1 MSSSDF
7 VHLHVHTE
15 YSLLD
20 GACRIN
26 KLIETAVSMGQKA
39 IAITDHGVM
48 YGAVEFYE
56 KAKENGIK
64 AIIGC
69 EVYVAPRNRFDKDKV
84 LDSRY
89 SHLVLLCK
97 NEIGYKNLIALVS
110 KSFTEGFYSKPRI
123 DKELLEK
130 HSDGLIALTACIAGE
145 IPSKILQNN
154 YAGAKETAIY
164 FDNLFGRGN
173 FYLELQ
179 NHDYKE
185 DIIVNNGL
193 RNISNETGIPLV
205 ATNDVHYVNKEDSEM
220 QNILICI
227 GTGKT
232 LGEENPL
239 SFNTNE
245 FYLKSAD
252 EMYAMFSDTPEAI
265 SNSVKISDMCNFEF
279 EFGAIKLPYYD
290 LGDNNHDVVMREMC
304 LSGLK
309 NIVGD
314 NICSEYIDRLNM
326 ELEVISKMGYTDY
339 FLIVSDFVN
348 YAKLKGI
355 PVGPGRGSGAGSLA
369 AYCMGITGID
379 PIKYGLLFERFL
391 NPERVSMPDFDID
404 FCYERRQEVIDYVIS
419 KYGAD
424 HVSQIITFGTLKA
437 RAAVRDVGR
446 VMGISYAKC
455 DAVAK
460 LIPHKIGYNID
471 SALEESKELLNK
483 YNTDYEAKRIIDMA
497 RKIEGMPR
505 HASTHAA
512 GVVITDKPVYCYA
525 PLATSD
531 DTVVSQYTMNNL
543 DKLGL
548 LKMDFLGLRNLTVI
562 DDTEKGIREDID
574 KNFYSVDIPLNDP
587 DTLKMM
593 ADGETIGVF
602 QYESAGMRAVLRSMK
617 PENMEDLIAIISLYR
632 PGPRQYIPKYVYFR
646 HNQSKIKYD
655 IPALKPVLDVTYGCI
670 VYQEQVMQIFTTVA
684 GYSLGRADIVR
695 RAMSKKKHDVLLRER
710 NTFLYGEKDENGN
723 YIIDG
728 AIKRGVNQKLAN
740 KLFDEITAFSSY
752 AFNKSHAAAYALVAY
767 KTAYLKRHYPR
778 QYMAA
783 LLSSVLDSSD
793 KLYEYLKECEK
804 LGIKL
809 LPPSVNHSGYGFTA
823 CDDGIRF
830 GLLGIKNLGR
840 NLINTILD
848 ERNSNGKF
856 SSLEGFLKRTCS
868 YALNSRALESLIKSG
883 SLDEFS
889 YNRRSLMLSFDNIS
903 KYVDF
908 ERRCKT
914 GGQVSLFSP
923 QTSGYSLKTATSE
936 EFPFKDLLN
945 FEKETTDFYISG
957 HPLRHISKYR
967 SVIGATNVSD
977 IIDGSE
983 TGDSVDGK
991 TVTLLVLVSS
1001 IKSRKSKNKKVY
1013 LNMQL
1018 EDLSGCISSIA
1029 FDTVLAYTKDT
1040 PQVGGIYIIKGKV
1053 EVREDASPE
1062 IICSGIKKFIA
1073 EDYATLDETEQ
1084 NEYIEA
1090 SAVIVN
1096 ISDNIDLE
1104 KLKTLSKLYS
1114 GNLKLVAQD
1123 NNNNEIIIGSIS
1135 NNENVIKSLYKIFGN
1150 DLVKYSIK

>member
-26 KLIETAVSMGQKA
+26 KLIETAVSMGQNA

-69 EVYVAPRNRFDKDKV
+69 EVYVAPRSRFDKDKV
-84 LDSRY
+84 LDARY

-130 HSDGLIALTACIAGE
+130 HSEGLIALSACIAGE
-145 IPSKILQNN
+145 IPSRILQNN
-154 YAGAKETAIY
+154 YDDAKETAIR
-164 FDNLFGRGN
+164 FDNIFGRGN

-193 RNISNETGIPLV
+193 INISNETGIPLV
-205 ATNDVHYVNKEDSEM
+205 ATNDVHYVKKEDSEM

-252 EMYAMFSDTPEAI
+252 EMLAMFNNIPEAI
-265 SNSVKISDMCNFEF
+265 TNSVKIADMCNFEF
-279 EFGAIKLPYYD
+279 EFGSIKLPYYD
-290 LGDNNHDVVMREMC
+290 LGDNDHNNVMREMC

-309 NIVGD
+309 NIIGD
-314 NICSEYIDRLNM
+314 NISSEYNDRLNM

-348 YAKLKGI
+348 FAKLKGI

-446 VMGISYAKC
+446 VMGVSYAKC

-460 LIPHKIGYNID
+460 LIPHKLGYSIN
-471 SALEESKELLNK
+471 SALDESKELLNK
-483 YNTDYEAKRIIDMA
+483 YNTDYETKRIIDMA

-512 GVVITDKPVYCYA
+512 GVVITDKPVHCYA

-548 LKMDFLGLRNLTVI
+548 LKMDFLGLRNLTII
-562 DDTEKGIREDID
+562 DDTEKSIRENID

-587 DTLKMM
+587 DTLKTM

-710 NTFLYGEKDENGN
+710 NTFLYGEKDDNGN

-728 AIKRGVNQKLAN
+728 AIKRGVSQNLGN

-793 KLYEYLKECEK
+793 KLYEYLKECERI
-804 LGIKL
+804 GIKL
-809 LPPSVNHSGYGFTA
+809 LPPSVNHSEYGFTA
-823 CDDGIRF
+823 CNDGIRF

-840 NLINTILD
+840 NLISTIIS
-848 ERNSNGKF
+848 ERKENGKF
-856 SSLEGFLKRTCS
+856 VSLEDFIKRTCTN
-868 YALNSRALESLIKSG
+868 ALNSRAVESLIKSG
-883 SLDEFS
+883 SLDEFG
-889 YNRRSLMLSFDNIS
+889 YNRRSLMLSFEDIS
-903 KYVDF
+903 RYIEF
-908 ERRCKT
+908 ERRCKL
-914 GGQVSLFSP
+914 GGQVSLFNAQPFAYILNINVSN
-923 QTSGYSLKTATSE
+923 
-936 EFPFKDLLN
+936 EFPFNDLLN

-957 HPLRHISKYR
+957 HPLSRISKYK
-967 SVIGATNVSD
+967 SIVSSNDISD
-977 IIDGSE
+977 IIDSSE
-983 TGDSVDGK
+983 TGEIVDGQ
-991 TVTLLVLVSS
+991 TVTLLVLVSG
-1001 IKSRKSKNKKVY
+1001 IKSRKSKNKKIY
-1013 LNMQL
+1013 LNMLL
-1018 EDLSGCISSIA
+1018 EDLSGCISCIA
-1029 FDTVLAYTKDT
+1029 FDTVLAYAKET

-1053 EVREDASPE
+1053 EMREDSQPE
-1062 IICSGIKKFIA
+1062 IICSGIKKFIE
-1073 EDYATLDETEQ
+1073 EDYINLGKEED
-1084 NEYIEA
+1084 NEYIDA
-1090 SAVIVN
+1090 TAVIVN
-1096 ISDNIDLE
+1096 ISDESELK
-1104 KLKTLSKLYS
+1104 KLKTIAKLYS
-1114 GNLKLVAQD
+1114 GDLKLIA
-1123 NNNNEIIIGSIS
+1123 NGSCGKAVDLGLIS
-1135 NNENVIKSLYKIFGN
+1135 NNKRVIDSLYKIFSKE
-1150 DLVKYSIK
+1150 LVKIFN

>member
-1 MSSSDF
+1 MSSYDF

-20 GACRIN
+20 GACRI
-26 KLIETAVSMGQKA
+26 KELIEAAASMGQKA

-56 KAKENGIK
+56 KAKEKGIK

-69 EVYVAPRNRFDKDKV
+69 EVYVAPRSRFDKDKV

-97 NEIGYKNLIALVS
+97 NEIGYKNLINIVS

-130 HSDGLIALTACIAGE
+130 HSDGLIALSACIAGE

-154 YAGAKETAIY
+154 YEDAKKTAIY

-185 DIIVNNGL
+185 DFIVNQGL
-193 RNISNETGIPLV
+193 CNISKETSIPIV
-205 ATNDVHYVNKEDSEM
+205 ATNDVHYVKKEDSEM
-220 QNILICI
+220 QNVLICI

-232 LGEENPL
+232 LAEENPL

-245 FYLKSAD
+245 FYLKSSE
-252 EMYAMFSDTPEAI
+252 EMSVLFNDVPDAI
-265 SNSVKISDMCNFEF
+265 ENSVKIANMCDFEF
-279 EFGAIKLPYYD
+279 EFGSIKLPYYD
-290 LGDNNHDVVMREMC
+290 LGNNDHNSVMREMC

-309 NIVGD
+309 NLVQDDIS
-314 NICSEYIDRLNM
+314 NEYIERLNM
-326 ELEVISKMGYTDY
+326 ELDVIAKMGYTDY

-369 AYCMGITGID
+369 AYCLGITGID

-404 FCYERRQEVIDYVIS
+404 FCYVRRQEVIDYVIS

-446 VMGISYAKC
+446 VMGVSYAKC
-455 DAVAK
+455 DSVAK
-460 LIPHKIGYNID
+460 LIPHKVGYSID
-471 SALEESKELLNK
+471 LALEESKELLNK
-483 YNTDYEAKRIIDMA
+483 YNTDFEIKRIIDMA
-497 RKIEGMPR
+497 RKIEGIPR

-512 GVVITDKPVYCYA
+512 GVVITDMPVYCYA

-562 DDTEKGIREDID
+562 DDTEKTIRDTID
-574 KNFYSVDIPLNDP
+574 KNFYSSDIPLNDL

-593 ADGETIGVF
+593 ANGETIGIF

-646 HNQSKIKYD
+646 HNKSKIKYD

-695 RAMSKKKHDVLLRER
+695 RAMSKKKHDVLLQER

-728 AIKRGVNQKLAN
+728 AVKRGVSPSVAN

-767 KTAYLKRHYPR
+767 KTAYLKRHYPI

-783 LLSSVLDSSD
+783 LLTSVLDSSD
-793 KLYEYLKECEK
+793 KLYEYLKECER
-804 LGIKL
+804 LGIKI
-809 LPPSVNHSGYGFTA
+809 LPPSVNHSDFGFTA
-823 CDDGIRF
+823 CNDGIRF
-830 GLLGIKNLGR
+830 GLLAVKNIGR
-840 NLINTILD
+840 NLITTIID
-848 ERNSNGKF
+848 ERKRNDKF
-856 SSLEGFLKRTCS
+856 ISLADFLKRTS
-868 YALNSRALESLIKSG
+868 TIALNNRAVESLIKSG
-883 SLDEFS
+883 ALDEFG
-889 YNRRSLMLSFDNIS
+889 YNRRSLILSAEDIYHYIELER
-903 KYVDF
+903 KY
-908 ERRCKT
+908 KT
-914 GGQVSLFSP
+914 GGQVSLFGAQSNI
-923 QTSGYSLKTATSE
+923 YNLKISQSE
-936 EFPFKDLLN
+936 EFPFNDFLS
-945 FEKETTDFYISG
+945 FEKEATDFYISG
-957 HPLRHISKYR
+957 HPLSRITKFKSL
-967 SVIGATNVSD
+967 IDATNIGD
-977 IIDGSE
+977 IIDGVE
-983 TGDSVDGK
+983 TGEIVDGL
-991 TVTLLVLVSS
+991 TVTLLVLVSA
-1001 IKSRKSKNKKVY
+1001 IKSRKSKNKKIY
-1013 LNMQL
+1013 LNMLL
-1018 EDLSGCISSIA
+1018 EDLSGCISAIA
-1029 FDTVLAYTKDT
+1029 FDSVLAYSKDALA
-1040 PQVGGIYIIKGKV
+1040 VNEIYVIKGKV
-1053 EVREDASPE
+1053 EMREDAPPE
-1062 IICSGIKKFIA
+1062 IICSGIKKFNKDEYVNVKEI
-1073 EDYATLDETEQ
+1073 ELDE
-1084 NEYIEA
+1084 YIDA

-1096 ISDNIDLE
+1096 ISNESNLKKLE
-1104 KLKTLSKLYS
+1104 TISKLYN
-1114 GNLKLVAQD
+1114 GNLK
-1123 NNNNEIIIGSIS
+1123 IIAKKSNGEEVQIGSIS
-1135 NNENVIKSLYKIFGN
+1135 NKKRIVNSICEIFGN
-1150 DLVKYSIK
+1150 DLVKILN

>member
-20 GACRIN
+20 GASRIE
-26 KLIETAVSMGQKA
+26 KLIEAAASMGQKA

-56 KAKENGIK
+56 KAKDKGIK

-69 EVYVAPRNRFDKDKV
+69 EVYVAPRSRFDKDKV

-97 NEIGYKNLIALVS
+97 NEIGYKNLINIVS

-130 HSDGLIALTACIAGE
+130 HSEGLIALSACIAGE
-145 IPSKILQNN
+145 IPAKILQNN
-154 YAGAKETAIY
+154 YNDAKETAIY

-185 DIIVNNGL
+185 EFIVNNGL
-193 RNISNETGIPLV
+193 LNISNETGIPLV
-205 ATNDVHYVNKEDSEM
+205 ATNDVHYVEKDDSEM
-220 QNILICI
+220 QNVLICI

-232 LGEENPL
+232 LSEENPL

-245 FYLKSAD
+245 FYLKSST
-252 EMYAMFSDTPEAI
+252 EMEELFKDTPEAI
-265 SNSVKISDMCNFEF
+265 ENSVKIAEMCNFEF
-279 EFGAIKLPYYD
+279 EFGSIKLPYYD
-290 LGDNNHDVVMREMC
+290 LGDADHNKEMREIC

-309 NIVGD
+309 NLLGD
-314 NICSEYIDRLNM
+314 NITSEYTDRLDM
-326 ELEVISKMGYTDY
+326 ELKVIEEMGYTDY
-339 FLIVSDFVN
+339 FFIVSDFVN

-391 NPERVSMPDFDID
+391 NPERVSMPDFDVD

-446 VMGISYAKC
+446 VMGIPYAKC
-455 DAVAK
+455 DSVAK
-460 LIPHKIGYNID
+460 LIPHKVGYSID
-471 SALEESKELLNK
+471 LALEESLELRNK
-483 YNTDYEAKRIIDMA
+483 YNTDYETKRIIDMS

-531 DTVVSQYTMNNL
+531 DTIVSQYTMNNI

-562 DDTEKGIREDID
+562 DDTEKSIRKDID
-574 KNFYSVDIPLNDP
+574 KNFYSSEIPLNDP
-587 DTLKMM
+587 DTLKSM
-593 ADGETIGVF
+593 ANGETIGVF

-655 IPALKPVLDVTYGCI
+655 IPALKPILDVTYGCI
-670 VYQEQVMQIFTTVA
+670 VYQEQVMQIFTAVA

-695 RAMSKKKHDVLLRER
+695 RAMSKKKHDILQKER
-710 NTFLYGEKDENGN
+710 NTFLYGEKDNNGN

-728 AIKRGVNQKLAN
+728 AIKRGVPLNVAN
-740 KLFDEITAFSSY
+740 KLFDEISAFSSY

-767 KTAYLKRHYPR
+767 KTAYLKRHYQK

-783 LLSSVLDSSD
+783 LLTSVLDSSD
-793 KLYEYLKECEK
+793 KLYEYLKECER

-809 LPPSVNHSGYGFTA
+809 LPPSVNNSEYGFAA
-823 CDDGIRF
+823 CADGIRF

-840 NLINTILD
+840 NLISTIID
-848 ERNSNGKF
+848 ERNIGGNF
-856 SSLEGFLKRTCS
+856 ISLEDFLKRTCTH
-868 YALNSRALESLIKSG
+868 ALNNRAVESLIKSG
-883 SLDEFS
+883 SLDEFG
-889 YNRRSLMLSFDNIS
+889 YNRRSLMLSFENIS
-903 KYVDF
+903 RFVEF

-914 GGQVSLFSP
+914 GGQVSLF
-923 QTSGYSLKTATSE
+923 TANISGQNLNITISD
-936 EFPFKDLLN
+936 EFPFNDYLR

-957 HPLRHISKYR
+957 HPLRHVAKYK
-967 SVIGATNVSD
+967 SLIGATNICD
-977 IIDGSE
+977 IIDSSGAEE
-983 TGDSVDGK
+983 TVDGK
-991 TVTLLVLVSS
+991 TVTLLVLVSA
-1001 IKSRKSKNKKVY
+1001 IKSKKSKNKKVY
-1013 LNMQL
+1013 LNMTL
-1018 EDLSGCISSIA
+1018 EDLSGCISCIA
-1029 FDTVLAYTKDT
+1029 FDTVLSYAKDKPET
-1040 PQVGGIYIIKGKV
+1040 NGIYIIKGKV
-1053 EVREDASPE
+1053 EMREEAPPE
-1062 IICSGIKKFIA
+1062 IICSGIKKFRE
-1073 EDYATLDETEQ
+1073 EDYADFNENKQ
-1084 NEYIEA
+1084 NEYIDA

-1096 ISDNIDLE
+1096 ISSENELN
-1104 KLKTLSKLYS
+1104 KLKIISDLFS
-1114 GNLKLVAQD
+1114 GNLKLVAKNTSGEERQ
-1123 NNNNEIIIGSIS
+1123 IGTIS
-1135 NNENVIKSLYKIFGN
+1135 NSLNVINSICEIFGKE
-1150 DLVKYSIK
+1150 LVKILN

>member
-1 MSSSDF
+1 MSSNDF

-20 GACRIN
+20 GACRI
-26 KLIETAVSMGQKA
+26 KELIEAAASMGQKA

-56 KAKENGIK
+56 KAKEKGIK

-69 EVYVAPRNRFDKDKV
+69 EVYVASRSRFDKDKV

-97 NEIGYKNLIALVS
+97 NEIGYKNLINIVS

-123 DKELLEK
+123 DKELLEN
-130 HSDGLIALTACIAGE
+130 HSDGLIALSACIAGE
-145 IPSKILQNN
+145 IPSKILQDN
-154 YAGAKETAIY
+154 YEDAKKTAIY

-185 DIIVNNGL
+185 DFIVNQGL
-193 RNISNETGIPLV
+193 FNISKETGIPIV
-205 ATNDVHYVNKEDSEM
+205 ATNDVHYVKKEDSEM
-220 QNILICI
+220 QNVLICI

-232 LGEENPL
+232 LAEENPL

-245 FYLKSAD
+245 FYLKSAE
-252 EMYAMFSDTPEAI
+252 EMSELFNEMPDAI
-265 SNSVKISDMCNFEF
+265 ENSVKIANMCDFEF
-279 EFGAIKLPYYD
+279 EFGSIKLPYYD
-290 LGDNNHDVVMREMC
+290 LGNSDHNIVMREMC

-309 NIVGD
+309 NLVRDDIS
-314 NICSEYIDRLNM
+314 NEYTERLNM
-326 ELEVISKMGYTDY
+326 ELDVIAKMGYTDY

-348 YAKLKGI
+348 FAKLKGI

-369 AYCMGITGID
+369 AYCLGITGID

-404 FCYERRQEVIDYVIS
+404 FCYVRRQEVIDYVIS

-446 VMGISYAKC
+446 VMGVSYAKC
-455 DAVAK
+455 DSVAK
-460 LIPHKIGYNID
+460 LIPHKIGYSID
-471 SALEESKELLNK
+471 LALEESTELLNK
-483 YNTDYEAKRIIDMA
+483 YNTDFETKRILDMA
-497 RKIEGMPR
+497 RKIEGIPR

-512 GVVITDKPVYCYA
+512 GVVITDMPVYCYA

-562 DDTEKGIREDID
+562 DDTEKTIRDTID
-574 KNFYSVDIPLNDP
+574 KNFYSSDIPLNDL

-593 ADGETIGVF
+593 ANGETIGIF
-602 QYESAGMRAVLRSMK
+602 QYESAGMRAVLCSMK

-646 HNQSKIKYD
+646 HNKSKIKYD

-695 RAMSKKKHDVLLRER
+695 RAMSKKKHDVLLQER
-710 NTFLYGEKDENGN
+710 NTFLYGEKDKNGN

-728 AIKRGVNQKLAN
+728 AVKRGVSPTVAN

-767 KTAYLKRHYPR
+767 KTAYLKRHYPM

-783 LLSSVLDSSD
+783 LLTSVLDSSD
-793 KLYEYLKECEK
+793 KLYEYLKECER
-804 LGIKL
+804 LGIKI
-809 LPPSVNHSGYGFTA
+809 LPPSVNHSDFGFTA
-823 CDDGIRF
+823 CNEGIRF
-830 GLLGIKNLGR
+830 GLLAVKNIGKNL
-840 NLINTILD
+840 ISTIID
-848 ERNSNGKF
+848 ERNRNDKF
-856 SSLEGFLKRTCS
+856 ISLADFLKRTS
-868 YALNSRALESLIKSG
+868 TIALNNRAVESLIKSG
-883 SLDEFS
+883 ALDEFG
-889 YNRRSLMLSFDNIS
+889 YNRRSLILSTEDIYHYIELER
-903 KYVDF
+903 KY
-908 ERRCKT
+908 KT
-914 GGQVSLFSP
+914 GGQVSLFGAQSNI
-923 QTSGYSLKTATSE
+923 YNLKITQSE
-936 EFPFKDLLN
+936 EFPFNDFLS
-945 FEKETTDFYISG
+945 FEKEATDFYISG
-957 HPLRHISKYR
+957 HPLSRITKIKSL
-967 SVIGATNVSD
+967 IGATNIGD
-977 IIDGSE
+977 IIDGVE
-983 TGDSVDGK
+983 TGEIVDGL
-991 TVTLLVLVSS
+991 TVTLLVLVSA
-1001 IKSRKSKNKKVY
+1001 IKSRKSKNKKIY
-1013 LNMQL
+1013 LNMLL
-1018 EDLSGCISSIA
+1018 EDLSGCISAIA
-1029 FDTVLAYTKDT
+1029 FDSVLAYSKDALA
-1040 PQVGGIYIIKGKV
+1040 VNEIYVIKGKV
-1053 EVREDASPE
+1053 EMREDAPPE
-1062 IICSGIKKFIA
+1062 IICSGIKKFNKDEYVNVKEI
-1073 EDYATLDETEQ
+1073 ELDE
-1084 NEYIEA
+1084 YIDA

-1096 ISDNIDLE
+1096 ISNESNLKKLE
-1104 KLKTLSKLYS
+1104 TISKLYN
-1114 GNLKLVAQD
+1114 GNLK
-1123 NNNNEIIIGSIS
+1123 IIAKKSNGEEVQIGSIS
-1135 NNENVIKSLYKIFGN
+1135 NKKRIVNSICEIFGN
-1150 DLVKYSIK
+1150 DLVKILN

>member
-1 MSSSDF
+1 MNGSEF

-26 KLIETAVSMGQKA
+26 QLIDAAASMGQKA

-56 KAKENGIK
+56 KAKQKGIK

-69 EVYVAPRNRFDKDKV
+69 EVYVAPRTRFDKDKV

-97 NEIGYKNLIALVS
+97 NEIGYKNLIYIVS

-123 DKELLEK
+123 DKELLEE
-130 HSDGLIALTACIAGE
+130 HSEGLIALSACLAGE
-145 IPSKILQNN
+145 IPTKILQNN
-154 YAGAKETAIY
+154 YNAAKQTAIY
-164 FDNLFGRGN
+164 FDKLFGRGN

-193 RNISNETGIPLV
+193 RNISSETGIPLV
-205 ATNDVHYVNKEDSEM
+205 ATNDVHYVNKDDSEM
-220 QNILICI
+220 QNVLICI

-232 LGEENPL
+232 LSDENPL

-245 FYLKSAD
+245 FYLKSYE
-252 EMYAMFSDTPEAI
+252 EMLALFSDIPEAI
-265 SNSVKISDMCNFEF
+265 SNTTKIADLCDFNFEF
-279 EFGAIKLPYYD
+279 GKIKLPYFD
-290 LGDNNHDVVMREMC
+290 LGDKNHDAVMNELC
-304 LSGLK
+304 FSGLK
-309 NIVGD
+309 NIMGSNV
-314 NICSEYIDRLNM
+314 SKEYIDRLNS
-326 ELEVISKMGYTDY
+326 ELNVISKMGYTDY

-348 YAKLKGI
+348 FAKLKGI

-391 NPERVSMPDFDID
+391 NHERVSMPDFDID

-419 KYGAD
+419 KYGKD

-437 RAAVRDVGR
+437 KAAVRDVGR
-446 VMGISYAKC
+446 VMGIPYSKC
-455 DAVAK
+455 DAIAK
-460 LIPHKIGYNID
+460 LIPQKLGGSID
-471 SALEESKELLNK
+471 SALEESKDLLVK
-483 YNTDYEAKRIIDMA
+483 YNTDYETKRIIDMA
-497 RKIEGMPR
+497 RKVEGIPR

-512 GVVITDKPVYCYA
+512 GVVITDKPVSCYA

-562 DDTEKGIREDID
+562 DDTEKAIRNSVSN
-574 KNFYSVDIPLNDP
+574 NFYSSDIPLNDM

-593 ADGETIGVF
+593 ANGETIGVF
-602 QYESAGMRAVLRSMK
+602 QYESAGMRSVLRSMK

-655 IPALKPVLDVTYGCI
+655 IPMLKSILDVTYGCI
-670 VYQEQVMQIFTTVA
+670 VYQEQVMQVFTIVA

-710 NTFLYGEKDENGN
+710 NTFLYGEKDDNGN
-723 YIIDG
+723 VIIEG
-728 AIKRGVNQKLAN
+728 ALKRGVSLNSAN

-767 KTAYLKRHYPR
+767 KTAYLKRHYPT

-783 LLSSVLDSSD
+783 LLTSVLDTSD
-793 KLYEYLKECEK
+793 KLYEYLKECER

-809 LPPSVNHSGYGFTA
+809 LPPSVNSSGYGFTSYE
-823 CDDGIRF
+823 GKIRF
-830 GLLGIKNLGR
+830 GMLGIKNLGR
-840 NLINTILD
+840 NLINIIIK
-848 ERNSNGKF
+848 ERNTGGLF
-856 SSLEGFLKRTCS
+856 LSLEDFFKRTSCI
-868 YALNSRALESLIKSG
+868 ALNNRAVESLIKSG
-883 SLDEFS
+883 CLDEFG
-889 YNRRSLMLSFDNIS
+889 YNRRSLMVSAEEIYKFI
-903 KYVDF
+903 DF

-914 GGQVSLFSP
+914 GGQVSLF
-923 QTSGYSLKTATSE
+923 TAQNNSFQLNIKKVE
-936 EFPFKDLLN
+936 EFPFNDLLAY
-945 FEKETTDFYISG
+945 EKENTDFYISG
-957 HPLRHISKYR
+957 HPLNPVSKYKSAVGAINISKLIE
-967 SVIGATNVSD
+967 SCDTAEIK
-977 IIDGSE
+977 DGQ
-983 TGDSVDGK
+983 
-991 TVTLLVLVSS
+991 TVTVLALISD
-1001 IKSRKSKNKKVY
+1001 IKSRKSKNKKTY
-1013 LNMQL
+1013 LTLKL
-1018 EDLSGCISSIA
+1018 EDLSGCINAIA
-1029 FDTVLAYTKDT
+1029 FDAVLAYAKDK
-1040 PQVGGIYIIKGKV
+1040 PEINGVYVIKGKV
-1053 EVREDASPE
+1053 ESRDEAIPE
-1062 IICSGIKKFIA
+1062 IICSGIKKFRSEEYVSKIDKP
-1073 EDYATLDETEQ
+1073 E
-1084 NEYIEA
+1084 EYINA

-1096 ISDNIDLE
+1096 IEDENDLN
-1104 KLKTLSKLYS
+1104 KLKILSNLYGGEVELMAKKIDGTIKQI
-1114 GNLKLVAQD
+1114 GNISSNKKVI
-1123 NNNNEIIIGSIS
+1123 NSICEIFDK
-1135 NNENVIKSLYKIFGN
+1135 E
-1150 DLVKYSIK
+1150 LVKMLN

>member
-1 MSSSDF
+1 MNGSEF

-26 KLIETAVSMGQKA
+26 KLIEAAASMGQKA

-48 YGAVEFYE
+48 YGAVEFY
-56 KAKENGIK
+56 KTAKEHGVK

-69 EVYVAPRNRFDKDKV
+69 EVYVAPRSRFDKDKV
-84 LDSRY
+84 QDSRY

-97 NEIGYKNLIALVS
+97 NEIGYKNLIYIVS
-110 KSFTEGFYSKPRI
+110 KSFIEGFYSKPRV

-130 HSDGLIALTACIAGE
+130 HSEGLVALSACLAGE
-145 IPSKILQNN
+145 VPSKILQNN
-154 YAGAKETAIY
+154 YEGAKETAVY

-185 DIIVNNGL
+185 EYIVNNAI
-193 RNISNETGIPLV
+193 RNISTETGIPLV
-205 ATNDVHYVNKEDSEM
+205 ATNDVHYVSKEDSEM
-220 QNILICI
+220 QNVLICI

-245 FYLKSAD
+245 FYLKSSE
-252 EMYAMFSDTPEAI
+252 EMSSLFIDTPEAT
-265 SNSVKISDMCNFEF
+265 SNSVKIANMCNFEF

-290 LGDNNHDVVMREMC
+290 LGNQDHSIVMREICM
-304 LSGLK
+304 SGLK
-309 NIVGD
+309 NIIGH
-314 NICSEYIDRLNM
+314 NICDEYLARLNM
-326 ELEVISKMGYTDY
+326 ELDVITKMGYTDY
-339 FLIVSDFVN
+339 FLIVADFVN
-348 YAKLKGI
+348 YAKIKGI

-446 VMGISYAKC
+446 VMGISYSKC
-455 DAVAK
+455 DMIAK
-460 LIPHKIGYNID
+460 LIPQKIGYSID
-471 SALEESKELLNK
+471 LALEESKELLSK
-483 YNTDYEAKRIIDMA
+483 YNTDFEIKRIIDMS

-505 HASTHAA
+505 HTSTHAA
-512 GVVITDKPVYCYA
+512 GVVITDKPVFCYA

-543 DKLGL
+543 DNLGL
-548 LKMDFLGLRNLTVI
+548 LKMDFLGLRNLTII
-562 DDTEKGIREDID
+562 DDTEKCIREKID
-574 KNFYSVDIPLNDP
+574 KNFYSTNIPLNDP
-587 DTLKMM
+587 DTLKTM
-593 ADGETIGVF
+593 ANGETVGVF

-646 HNQSKIKYD
+646 HNQAKIKYD
-655 IPALKPVLDVTYGCI
+655 IPVLKTVLDVTYGCI

-710 NTFLYGEKDENGN
+710 NTFLYGEKDLNGN

-728 AIKRGVNQKLAN
+728 ALKRGVNLKSAN
-740 KLFDEITAFSSY
+740 KLFDEIRAFSSY

-767 KTAYLKRHYPR
+767 KTAYLKRHYPS

-783 LLSSVLDSSD
+783 LLTSVLDSSD
-793 KLYEYLKECEK
+793 KTYEYLKECGR

-809 LPPSVNHSGYGFTA
+809 LPPSVNESSYGFTA
-823 CDDGIRF
+823 CNEGIRF
-830 GLLGIKNLGR
+830 GLLGIKNLGK
-840 NLINTILD
+840 NLISTIIN
-848 ERNSNGKF
+848 ERSTDGKF
-856 SSLEGFLKRTCS
+856 TSLEDFFKRTCCN
-868 YALNSRALESLIKSG
+868 ALNSKAVESLIKSG
-883 SLDEFS
+883 ALDEFG
-889 YNRRSLMLSFDNIS
+889 YNRRSLMLSFEKIS
-903 KYVDF
+903 EFIEF
-908 ERRCKT
+908 ERKCKM
-914 GGQVSLFSP
+914 GGQVSLFNN
-923 QTSGYSLKTATSE
+923 QFNGYKLKITVAD
-936 EFPFKDLLN
+936 EFRFNDFLS

-957 HPLRHISKYR
+957 HPLKHITKYK
-967 SVIGATNVSD
+967 SVIGAINVSE
-977 IIDGSE
+977 IIDSSE
-983 TGDSVDGK
+983 TGEISDGQSA
-991 TVTLLVLVSS
+991 TVLVLVSA
-1001 IKSRKSKNKKVY
+1001 IKTRKSKNKKTY
-1013 LNMQL
+1013 LTLRL

-1029 FDTVLAYTKDT
+1029 FDTVLSYSKDALE
-1040 PQVGGIYIIKGKV
+1040 VNGIYIIKGKV
-1053 EVREDASPE
+1053 EIREEAPPE
-1062 IICSGIKKFIA
+1062 IICSGIKKFR
-1073 EDYATLDETEQ
+1073 EEEYAAINTNEI
-1084 NEYIEA
+1084 NEYNDA
-1090 SAVIVN
+1090 SSVIVN
-1096 ISDNIDLE
+1096 ISNDTDINRL
-1104 KLKTLSKLYS
+1104 TSVAKLYS
-1114 GNLKLVAQD
+1114 GNLKLFAKKQSGEEVL
-1123 NNNNEIIIGSIS
+1123 IGSVS
-1135 NNENVIKSLYKIFGN
+1135 RSKNVVNSIFKIFGKE
-1150 DLVKYSIK
+1150 LVKILN